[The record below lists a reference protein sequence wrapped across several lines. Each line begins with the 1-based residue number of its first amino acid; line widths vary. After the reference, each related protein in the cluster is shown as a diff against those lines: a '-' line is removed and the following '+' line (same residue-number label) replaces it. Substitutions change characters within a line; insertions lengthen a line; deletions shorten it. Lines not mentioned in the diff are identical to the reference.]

1 MQLAHTLENREIF
14 NVFRL
19 DVVGQCVVVGT
30 FAFWLLVGFGC
41 ERYVF
46 GHDSLDL
53 LLHFLD
59 LRTGEVGDAEV
70 VILFEVGTPRSRGG
84 GQSARLCCG
93 T

>member
-1 MQLAHTLENREIF
+1 MSSGE
-14 NVFRL
+14 
-19 DVVGQCVVVGT
+19 CVVVGT